1 MNQISPVY
9 KRKVTKESFKNLT
22 NINSILKKIKEST
35 VAKRKK
41 AIIAKGGVTPQR
53 MRLYLAKE
61 TEKCITSLVVRLGST
76 FTTPDMIYI

>member
-22 NINSILKKIKEST
+22 NINSILKKIKELT

-41 AIIAKGGVTPQR
+41 AIIAKGGVTP
-53 MRLYLAKE
+53 
-61 TEKCITSLVVRLGST
+61 
-76 FTTPDMIYI
+76 